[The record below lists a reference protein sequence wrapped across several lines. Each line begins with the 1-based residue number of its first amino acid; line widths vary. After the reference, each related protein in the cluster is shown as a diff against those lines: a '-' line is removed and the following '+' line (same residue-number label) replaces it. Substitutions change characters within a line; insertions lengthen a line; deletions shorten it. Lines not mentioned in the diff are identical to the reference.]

1 VLLKETKMTNI
12 VVVGGG
18 FGGLGV
24 ALGLE
29 KVFRRDRFDKLTAGK
44 NIGITLIDRRDYH
57 LFTPNLFEVA
67 ASEEELTTINQM
79 KKSLTLPFAEILKG
93 KNVKFIKSD
102 LKHIDPVKKQI
113 ELDHRQINYNYLI
126 LALGSESDFFGV
138 PGAEKYAL
146 VLKDLPD
153 ALRIRNQIE
162 FAVQAHKFDVSK
174 KIVRL
179 VMVGGGYMG
188 VELAGE
194 LKGLAD
200 FMAWKNQYPRE
211 KIEIEVIEAANVLV
225 PGFDPRL
232 SRDAYGRLQE
242 LGVRVRLSAR
252 ISAVDGHFVELISGD
267 KIAYDVLL
275 WAAGTKACDCYM
287 GVAELDKKGRLPV
300 NGFFQVNGHQNI
312 FALGDIA
319 CVTDS
324 QGWPVPSSAQD
335 AGDQA
340 KYLAYALPYVINN
353 KKPSVPY
360 KNIKHGFIV
369 NIGGKWAIMSYSGF
383 YNTGWLAYFV
393 DKLAH
398 FLYYKSIVGVFKAIK
413 IVVFQMEIYSRNN

>member
-1 VLLKETKMTNI
+1 MTKI
-12 VVVGGG
+12 VIVGGG
-18 FGGLGV
+18 FAGLGTV
-24 ALGLE
+24 LGLE
-29 KVFRRDRFDKLTAGK
+29 KKFKNNK
-44 NIGITLIDRRDYH
+44 NIELTLIDKRDYH
-57 LFTPNLFEVA
+57 LFTPNLFEL
-67 ASEEELTTINQM
+67 ASAEEELTTISQM
-79 KKSLTLPFAEILKG
+79 KKSITIPFAEILKG
-93 KNVKFIKSD
+93 KKIKFIKSA
-102 LKHIDPVKKQI
+102 LKHIDTAKKQL
-113 ELDHRQINYNYLI
+113 ELDHKQINYDYLI
-126 LALGSESDFFGV
+126 LALGSRINFFGIE
-138 PGAEKYAL
+138 GAEKYAL

-174 KIVRL
+174 KTVRL

-211 KIEIEVIEAANVLV
+211 KIEIEVIESANQLV

-275 WAAGTKACDCYM
+275 WAAGTKACDCHM

-300 NGFFQVNGHQNI
+300 NEFFQVKGYHNI

-319 CVTDS
+319 CAMDS
-324 QGWPVPSSAQD
+324 KGNLVSSSAQD

-340 KYLAYALPYVINN
+340 KYLAYTLPYVINN

-369 NIGGKWAIMSYSGF
+369 NVGGKWAIMSYNGF
-383 YNTGWLAYFV
+383 YNTGWLAYLV

-398 FLYYKSIVGVFKAIK
+398 FLYYKSTVGVFKAIK
-413 IVVFQMEIYSRNN
+413 IVVFQMEIYSRND